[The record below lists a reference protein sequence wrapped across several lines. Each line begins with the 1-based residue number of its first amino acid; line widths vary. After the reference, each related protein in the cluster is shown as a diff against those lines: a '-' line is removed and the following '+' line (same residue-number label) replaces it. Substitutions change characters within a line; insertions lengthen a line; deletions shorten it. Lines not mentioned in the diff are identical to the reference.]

1 MSASTAY
8 TENSEHPYQI
18 DKELYDSAV
27 AIRDEMNLTAE
38 RLSKMEER
46 KSEVSE
52 AVYLRVKSDYLTQ
65 YDRIKKNFEIKRKE
79 IQKCL
84 EHLYQGETLHQQE
97 LQNHKEVL
105 EEAKFRNFLGEHT
118 DKKYKE
124 IENRENAEISR
135 LDQLIQ
141 TIQNN
146 IKQYVDL
153 VGPELAK
160 VNAKMESFKAPK
172 PAEKKEEALP
182 ASEEQAWDDSISMPV
197 QAETPQTA
205 ESEDYFLGGSYFET
219 QEASEPLAFENKKN
233 TAKNKAPFEESS
245 LTRVKTEKFKSK
257 FTDTPETKVN
267 PPKATT
273 SNSNFDDSISSI
285 LRSIP
290 LDEAEEVS
298 GPVPEEALASPE
310 TMIAESIADED
321 EDRSVNARLV
331 CIEGDL
337 NSQEILLG
345 ENVSIGRSPSNDIV
359 LKEAKVSRQHAAINF
374 INGQHIVVDLK
385 SSNGIY
391 VNGERAEESPLKDGD
406 ELTVG
411 NSKFIYHIE

>member
-1 MSASTAY
+1 MSASTAF
-8 TENSEHPYQI
+8 TDNSENSYQI
-18 DKELYDSAV
+18 DKELYDSAT

-46 KSEVSE
+46 KNEVSE
-52 AVYLRVKSDYLTQ
+52 AVYLRVKSDYLAQ
-65 YDRIKKNFEIKRKE
+65 YDRIKKNFELKRKE
-79 IQKCL
+79 IQKSL

-97 LQNHKEVL
+97 LQTHKDVL
-105 EEAKFRNFLGEHT
+105 EEAKFRNFLGEHS

-135 LDQLIQ
+135 LDHLIQ
-141 TIQNN
+141 SIQNN

-153 VGPELAK
+153 VGPDINKVTAK
-160 VNAKMESFKAPK
+160 VESLKTTSPV
-172 PAEKKEEALP
+172 EKKEVKEA
-182 ASEEQAWDDSISMPV
+182 AVVEESWEDSISIPAP
-197 QAETPQTA
+197 AEAEAA

-219 QEASEPLAFENKKN
+219 QESSEPVAFENKKSSK
-233 TAKNKAPFEESS
+233 AKPFEESS

-257 FTDTPETKVN
+257 FSDIAE
-267 PPKATT
+267 PKPNTN
-273 SNSNFDDSISSI
+273 SNTNFDDSISSI

-298 GPVPEEALASPE
+298 APLPEEAAPSPE
-310 TMIAESIADED
+310 TIIAASAPED
-321 EDRSVNARLV
+321 EERSLNARLV

-337 NSQEILLG
+337 NSQEILLSD
-345 ENVSIGRSPSNDIV
+345 NMSIGRSPSNDIV

-374 INGQHIVVDLK
+374 IDGQHVVVDLK

-391 VNGERAEESPLKDGD
+391 VNGERAEEHALKEGD

-411 NSKFIYHIE
+411 NSKFVYHLG